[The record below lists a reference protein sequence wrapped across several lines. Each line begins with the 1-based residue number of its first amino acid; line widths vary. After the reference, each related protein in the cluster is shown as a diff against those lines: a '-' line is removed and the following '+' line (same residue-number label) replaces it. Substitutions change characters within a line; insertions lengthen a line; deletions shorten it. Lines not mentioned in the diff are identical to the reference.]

1 MTSQPDEPKTKS
13 YAVALSVLAPCYN
26 ESRNIDLLVDRTLA
40 AFSAMNINGELI
52 LVDDGSHDDTWVRIA
67 SRVDGDRRVRGIQH
81 SSNGGME
88 AAWSTGL
95 AAAQGRLVCLIDAD
109 LQNRPEDIV
118 RLFDAYAQA
127 NHDLIQGVRHA
138 SSTLTRHR
146 LFSRGLNWLLN
157 AAFGTSLRDNKSG
170 FILCR
175 RDVLHAILDH
185 RFSYKYFQSF
195 IGVAASA
202 RGYSIGEVDTTFEPR
217 RAGCSFLPRFPIL
230 PSIRICLELLKF
242 RFETCL
248 MRNTVPSGDQLHWA
262 PPDFLTP
269 AVPAKS

>member
-1 MTSQPDEPKTKS
+1 MLQPDGSITES
-13 YAVALSVLAPCYN
+13 HGVALSVLAPCYN
-26 ESRNIDLLVDRTLA
+26 EGPNIDLLVDRTLA
-40 AFSAMNINGELI
+40 TFSAMNINGELI
-52 LVDDGSHDDTWVRIA
+52 LVDDGSADDTWPRIA
-67 SRVDGDRRVRGIQH
+67 ARIDADPRVRGIQH

-88 AAWSTGL
+88 AAWHTGL
-95 AAAQGRLVCLIDAD
+95 AAAHAPLVCLIDAD

-138 SSTLTRHR
+138 ASTLTRHR
-146 LFSRGLNWLLN
+146 LFSLGLNRLLN

-185 RFSYKYFQSF
+185 RFSYNYFQSF
-195 IGVAASA
+195 IGVAACA
-202 RGYSIGEVDTTFEPR
+202 HGYTVGEVDTVFEPR

-248 MRNTVPSGDQLHWA
+248 MHRAHPIPGQCHW
-262 PPDFLTP
+262 TP
-269 AVPAKS
+269 ADILSTTMPAKS